1 MRADQVAQ
9 VRGFAD
15 QHLRLKDKPLDS
27 GNRRVSVIVQ
37 YLELKPADEAVG
49 KVQAAKNEDGS
60 GDGGAEKIDPARQH
74 E

>member
-1 MRADQVAQ
+1 

-37 YLELKPADEAVG
+37 YLEGQPGKLVEEKPGDKPAE
-49 KVQAAKNEDGS
+49 KEPEQSTHET
-60 GDGGAEKIDPARQH
+60 GDSAPKH